1 MGKTT
6 RVVVCGWKG
15 VGKTA
20 ILEQAIYGKLTKET
34 FLQSTIE
41 DIYVA
46 NVETERGVK
55 EKVRFYDTGADFMSN
70 VNLQHADG
78 YILVFDPTKMESL
91 DYIISAKKDI
101 ERNKE
106 RKEVVITVLA
116 NQSTTNIDPGVMTKA
131 QNWAS
136 REKLKI
142 YEVNAL
148 ERNTLYESFI
158 QLASKL
164 NPQVTKTSFGQL
176 AMRKRD

>member
-1 MGKTT
+1 M
-6 RVVVCGWKG
+6 
-15 VGKTA
+15 
-20 ILEQAIYGKLTKET
+20 
-34 FLQSTIE
+34 
-41 DIYVA
+41 A

-55 EKVRFYDTGADFMSN
+55 EKLRFYDTGSDFMSN

-106 RKEVVITVLA
+106 RKEVCFKFHGLRLVLCPLHLYLSAIVFVQVVVTVLA
-116 NQSTTNIDPGVMTKA
+116 NQCTTNIDPNVMSKA

-148 ERNTLYESFI
+148 ERSTLYESFI
-158 QLASKL
+158 QLASRL

>member
-6 RVVVCGWKG
+6 RVVVCGRKG

-20 ILEQAIYGKLTKET
+20 ILEQAIYGKLTKDT

-46 NVETERGVK
+46 HVETERGIK

-70 VNLQHADG
+70 INLQHADG
-78 YILVFDPTKMESL
+78 YILVFDPAKMDSL
-91 DYIISAKKDI
+91 DYVISAKRDI
-101 ERNKE
+101 DRNKE
-106 RKEVVITVLA
+106 RKEVIIIVLA
-116 NQSTTNIDPGVMTKA
+116 NQSTTNIDPVVMNKA
-131 QNWAS
+131 QSWVA

-148 ERNTLYESFI
+148 ERSTLYESFVH
-158 QLASKL
+158 LASKL